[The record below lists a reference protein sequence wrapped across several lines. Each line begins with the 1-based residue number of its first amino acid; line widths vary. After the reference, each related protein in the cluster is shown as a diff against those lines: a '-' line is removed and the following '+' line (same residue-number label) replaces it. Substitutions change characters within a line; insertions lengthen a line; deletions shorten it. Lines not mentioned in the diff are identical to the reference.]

1 MLMGLFDSHAHYDD
15 PRFADDLDEVVKI
28 LTTPSEKCPTGVE
41 FVVNIGCDVPTSR
54 LCLDLAEK
62 YPLFYAAVGI
72 HPQDAD
78 RFDENTIADL
88 KEQLKHP
95 KAVAIGEI
103 GLDYKY
109 ENAPRDVQKKVFRA
123 LMDLARE
130 TGYPVCIHDRD
141 AHGDLFDIIREFPD
155 VKGVPHSYSGSPEQ
169 ARQYVKMGWYLSF
182 SGTVTFKN
190 AAVVPEAAKVV
201 PLDRLLVETD
211 APYLAPVP
219 YRGKRNR
226 SDYAYA
232 TAAKLAEIHGVSP
245 EEMVRITRENAMRFF
260 RMENL

>member
-1 MLMGLFDSHAHYDD
+1 MGLFDSHAHYDD
-15 PRFADDLDEVVKI
+15 PRFSGDLEELVKKM
-28 LTTPSEKCPTGVE
+28 TSPSPICPCGVE
-41 FVVNIGCDVPTSR
+41 YAVNIGCDVPTSR
-54 LCLDLAEK
+54 LCLDLAEQ
-62 YPLFYAAVGI
+62 YDIFYAAVGL

-78 RFDENTIADL
+78 RFDENTLSQL
-88 KEQLKHP
+88 KEMLRHP

-109 ENAPRDVQKKVFRA
+109 ENCSREKQKEVFRA
-123 LMDLARE
+123 LMGLARE

-141 AHGDLFDIIREFPD
+141 AHGDVFDIIREFPD
-155 VKGVPHSYSGSPEQ
+155 VKGVMHSFSGSPEM
-169 ARQYVKMGWYLSF
+169 AKDYVRRGWHISF

-190 AAVVPEAAKVV
+190 AAIVPEAAKVV

-219 YRGKRNR
+219 YRGKRNH

-232 TAAKLAEIHGVSP
+232 TAEKLAELHGITT
-245 EEMVRITRENAMRFF
+245 EEMVALTRENALRFF
-260 RMENL
+260 KMLQN

>member
-1 MLMGLFDSHAHYDD
+1 MGLFDSHAHYDD
-15 PRFADDLDEVVKI
+15 PRFAADLDEVVAH
-28 LTTPSEKCPTGVE
+28 LRSESEICPCGVE
-41 FVVNIGCDVPTSR
+41 YVVNIGCDVPTSR

-62 YPLFYAAVGI
+62 YDLFYAAVGV
-72 HPQDAD
+72 HPQDAHT
-78 RFDENTIADL
+78 FDEKTIPTL
-88 KEQLKHP
+88 KEMLAHP

-109 ENAPRDVQKKVFRA
+109 ENAPRTVQKDVFCR
-123 LMDLARE
+123 LMELSRE

-141 AHGDLFDIIREFPD
+141 AHGDVFDVVRAFPD
-155 VKGVPHSYSGSPEQ
+155 VVGVMHSFSSSPEM

-201 PLDRLLVETD
+201 PLDRLLLETD

-219 YRGKRNR
+219 YRGKRNK
-226 SDYAYA
+226 SSFAYA
-232 TAAKLAEIHGVSP
+232 TAAKLAELHGVTT
-245 EEMVRITRENAMRFF
+245 EEMVAITRENALRFYQ
-260 RMENL
+260 MLQK